1 MRPSLRLR
9 YRIPACELIV
19 GLLASGTAVAGDLAS
34 GQRIAERWCAA
45 CHLVSARQS
54 TASADVPSFEAIA
67 RSRELD
73 RSRLSAFLADP
84 HPRMPD
90 MQLSRSEIDDL
101 VGYIQR
107 DRKST
112 R

>member
-1 MRPSLRLR
+1 MRPASRFRHRVRAWGLV
-9 YRIPACELIV
+9 V
-19 GLLASGTAVAGDLAS
+19 GLLPGGTAVAGDPAS

-54 TASADVPSFEAIA
+54 TASVDVPSFEAIA

-101 VGYIQR
+101 VGYIQ
-107 DRKST
+107 T
-112 R
+112 RLEQ